1 MFFRKRDKVVL
12 TLTPQEARA
21 LYELYRKGQYAD
33 VMLCWAALEETDDML
48 GTVLDRR
55 ASALAEM
62 TDDVKVDAKA
72 IGNNPDLQT
81 LADEQQQFID
91 ADDEPVGIE
100 PMAIPGIDVDVPTAV
115 GGMLTFEEVE
125 IAVDLVDRVA

>member
-1 MFFRKRDKVVL
+1 MALQGRVAAEQPVVV
-12 TLTPQEARA
+12 R
-21 LYELYRKGQYAD
+21 
-33 VMLCWAALEETDDML
+33 
-48 GTVLDRR
+48 
-55 ASALAEM
+55 
-62 TDDVKVDAKA
+62 
-72 IGNNPDLQT
+72 
-81 LADEQQQFID
+81 EQQQFID